1 MIVQRTAGDLPEWS
15 LVTASD
21 STWIL
26 RRRPLGLAHPSDP
39 SIIVHPLT
47 PETVLDV
54 LVPDRPQPLA
64 PVAPADETEA
74 VMVFAQAG
82 FTVELIP

>member
-1 MIVQRTAGDLPEWS
+1 VIIQRTAGDLPEWS
-15 LVTASD
+15 LVTASG

-39 SIIVHPLT
+39 SVTVRPLA

-54 LVPDRPQPLA
+54 LVPDRPQPLV
-64 PVAPADETEA
+64 PVAPADEVEA
-74 VMVFAQAG
+74 VMVFAKAG
-82 FTVELIP
+82 FTVELIL

>member
-1 MIVQRTAGDLPEWS
+1 VIVQRTAGDLADWS
-15 LVTASD
+15 LVMASG

-39 SIIVHPLT
+39 SVIVHPLT

-54 LVPDRPQPLA
+54 IIPEHV
-64 PVAPADETEA
+64 PADEVEA
-74 VMVFAQAG
+74 IMVFAQAG